1 MRFRHNKTGNI
12 YRHLAYATDC
22 TNCRD
27 GTGVV
32 VYCKDDNEHD
42 IFVRDAKEFEQ
53 KFTLLTD
60 DV

>member
-1 MRFRHNKTGNI
+1 MRFRNNKSGEI

-22 TNCRD
+22 TNSRD
-27 GTGVV
+27 GMGVV

-42 IFVRDAKEFEQ
+42 IFVRESEEFEQ

>member
-12 YRHLAYATDC
+12 YLHLSYATDC
-22 TNCRD
+22 TNVRH

-32 VYCKDDNEHD
+32 IYCKDDNEHD
-42 IFVRDAKEFEQ
+42 IFVREVEEFEQ
-53 KFTLLTD
+53 KFTLITD

>member
-1 MRFRHNKTGNI
+1 MRFRHNKTGNV

-22 TNCRD
+22 TNLRD

-42 IFVRDAKEFEQ
+42 ILVRDAEEFEH
-53 KFTLLTD
+53 KFTLITD

>member
-1 MRFRHNKTGNI
+1 M
-12 YRHLAYATDC
+12 
-22 TNCRD
+22 
-27 GTGVV
+27 GVV

-42 IFVRDAKEFEQ
+42 IFVRESEEFEQ